1 MTTPEGQ
8 HLASNPDHKNKS
20 ENIMSAENKV
30 LIVGG
35 GIGGLCAAIALRR
48 KGVAV
53 DLVELKAEWT
63 VYGVGIIQ
71 QSNVVREMA
80 KLGVLDGYLDA
91 AYAFEDVTI
100 NTTSGQQL
108 ARIPGQRLAGP
119 EYPANVGISRLAL
132 HKVLS
137 ETAIELGT
145 QVRLGLSVET
155 LNEDADGVNVQFTD
169 GTQGRYSLVVGADG
183 LFSKVRGLLF
193 GDKYQPRFTGQS
205 VWRYNFPR
213 TAEVDHLANYMG
225 PAGNAGLVPLADNLM
240 YMFVTSHEPNNP
252 WMDKSVLAT
261 EMRKRLSG
269 FEGLIG
275 ELREQITD
283 GEQVVYKPLEVVFVD
298 EPWYRG
304 RVLLIGD
311 AAHATTPHLGQG
323 AGMAIEDA
331 VVLSEELTAGGSLEQ
346 QLQRF
351 MARRFERCKYIAES
365 SVLAGDK
372 EIAHDREFDRI
383 GLVKQMLARTAEPI

>member
-1 MTTPEGQ
+1 MN
-8 HLASNPDHKNKS
+8 AVK
-20 ENIMSAENKV
+20 KV

-48 KGVAV
+48 QAIEV
-53 DLVELKAEWT
+53 DLVELKTQWT

-100 NTTSGQQL
+100 NTTAGEQL

-132 HKVLS
+132 HQVLS
-137 ETAIELGT
+137 ETTIALGASI
-145 QVRLGLSVET
+145 RLGLSVQT
-155 LNEDADGVNVQFTD
+155 LEQVDDGVDVLLTD
-169 GTQGRYSLVVGADG
+169 GSRDCYDLVVGADG
-183 LFSKVRGLLF
+183 LYSRIRGLLF
-193 GDKYQPRFTGQS
+193 GEQYRPRFTGQS

-213 TAEVDHLANYMG
+213 AAGIDHLATFQG
-225 PAGNAGLVPLADNLM
+225 PAGNAGLVPLGRDQM
-240 YMFVTSHEPNNP
+240 YLFVTSHEPANP
-252 WMDKSVLAT
+252 RMDAATLAT
-261 EMRKRLSG
+261 QMRQRLSG
-269 FEGLIG
+269 FTGLIG
-275 ELREQITD
+275 ELREQILD
-283 GEQVVYKPLEVVFVD
+283 SDQVVYKPLEVVFVS

-304 RVLLIGD
+304 RVVLIGD
-311 AAHATTPHLGQG
+311 AVHATTPHLGQG

-331 VVLSEELTAGGSLEQ
+331 VVLGEELVADGSVEQ
-346 QLQRF
+346 QLERF
-351 MARRFERCKYIAES
+351 VARRYERCKFISES

-372 EIAHDREFDRI
+372 EMTHDSGFDRI
-383 GLVKQMLARTAEPI
+383 GLVRRMLEVTAEPI

>member
-1 MTTPEGQ
+1 MNTV
-8 HLASNPDHKNKS
+8 
-20 ENIMSAENKV
+20 NKV

-48 KGVAV
+48 KGIAV

-80 KLGVLDGYLDA
+80 HLGLLDAYLDA
-91 AYAFEDVTI
+91 AYAFEDVVI
-100 NTTSGQQL
+100 YTTEGQQL
-108 ARIPGQRLAGP
+108 VRIPGQRLAGP
-119 EYPANVGISRLAL
+119 QYPANVGISRRAL

-145 QVRLGLSVET
+145 QVRLGLSVDS
-155 LNEDADGVNVQFTD
+155 LDQDAEGVDVRFTD
-169 GTQGRYSLVVGADG
+169 GSAARYDLVVGADG
-183 LFSKVRGLLF
+183 LYSKVRGLLF

-205 VWRYNFPR
+205 VWRYNFKRLPQI
-213 TAEVDHLANYMG
+213 DHLANYQG
-225 PAGNAGLVPLADNLM
+225 PEGNAGLVPLADDLM
-240 YMFVTSHEPNNP
+240 YMFTTSHEPGNP
-252 WMDKSVLAT
+252 WMETDQLAAQ
-261 EMRKRLSG
+261 MRQRLQG
-269 FEGLIG
+269 MGGLVG

-283 GEQVVYKPLEVVFVD
+283 SSQVVYKPLEAVFID
-298 EPWYRG
+298 EPWYQG
-304 RVLLIGD
+304 RIVIIGD

-331 VVLSEELTAGGSLEQ
+331 VVLSEELSAGGDLAQ

-351 MARRFERCKYIAES
+351 MARRFERCKFIGEKS
-365 SVLAGDK
+365 LLAGEK
-372 EIAHDREFDRI
+372 EMQRDASFDRI
-383 GLVKQMLARTAEPI
+383 GLVKQMLELTARPI

>member
-1 MTTPEGQ
+1 MN
-8 HLASNPDHKNKS
+8 AVK
-20 ENIMSAENKV
+20 KV

-48 KGVAV
+48 QAIEV
-53 DLVELKAEWT
+53 DLVELKTQWT

-100 NTTSGQQL
+100 NTTAGEQL

-132 HKVLS
+132 HQVLS
-137 ETAIELGT
+137 ETTIALGASI
-145 QVRLGLSVET
+145 RLGLSVQSLEQVD
-155 LNEDADGVNVQFTD
+155 EGVDVLLTD
-169 GTQGRYSLVVGADG
+169 GSRDCYDLVVGADG
-183 LFSKVRGLLF
+183 LYSRIRGLLF
-193 GDKYQPRFTGQS
+193 GEQYRPRFTGQS

-213 TAEVDHLANYMG
+213 AAGIDHLATFQG
-225 PAGNAGLVPLADNLM
+225 PAGNAGLVPLGRDQM
-240 YMFVTSHEPNNP
+240 YLLVTSHEPANP
-252 WMDKSVLAT
+252 RMDAATLAT
-261 EMRKRLSG
+261 QMRQRLNG
-269 FEGLIG
+269 FTGLIG
-275 ELREQITD
+275 ELREQILD
-283 GEQVVYKPLEVVFVD
+283 SDQVVYKPLEVVFVS

-304 RVLLIGD
+304 RVVLIGD
-311 AAHATTPHLGQG
+311 AVHATTPHLGQG

-331 VVLSEELTAGGSLEQ
+331 VVLGEELVADGSVEQ
-346 QLQRF
+346 QLERF
-351 MARRFERCKYIAES
+351 MARRYERCKFISES

-372 EIAHDREFDRI
+372 EMTHDSGFDRI
-383 GLVKQMLARTAEPI
+383 GLVRRMLEVTAEPI

>member
-1 MTTPEGQ
+1 MK
-8 HLASNPDHKNKS
+8 AVK
-20 ENIMSAENKV
+20 KV

-48 KGVAV
+48 KDIEV
-53 DLVELKAEWT
+53 DLVELKTQWT

-100 NTTSGQQL
+100 YTTAGEQL

-132 HKVLS
+132 HQVLS
-137 ETAIELGT
+137 ETTVALGASI
-145 QVRLGLSVET
+145 RLGLSVQT
-155 LNEDADGVNVQFTD
+155 LEQVGEGVDVLFTD
-169 GTQGRYSLVVGADG
+169 GSRGRYDLVVGADG
-183 LFSKVRGLLF
+183 LYSQMRGLLF
-193 GDKYQPRFTGQS
+193 GEKYQPRFTGQS

-213 TAEVDHLANYMG
+213 IAGIDHLASFQG
-225 PAGNAGLVPLADNLM
+225 PAGNAGLVPLGRDQM
-240 YMFVTSHEPNNP
+240 YMFVTSHEPGNP
-252 WMDKSVLAT
+252 RMDAATLAT
-261 EMRKRLSG
+261 QMRQRLNG
-269 FEGLIG
+269 FTGLIG
-275 ELREQITD
+275 ELREQISD
-283 GEQVVYKPLEVVFVD
+283 SDLVIYKPLEVVFVS

-304 RVLLIGD
+304 RVVLIGD
-311 AAHATTPHLGQG
+311 AVHATTPHLGQG

-331 VVLSEELTAGGSLEQ
+331 VVLGEELVAGGRVEQ
-346 QLQRF
+346 QLERF
-351 MARRFERCKYIAES
+351 MARRYERCKFISES

-372 EIAHDREFDRI
+372 EIAHDSSFDRI
-383 GLVKQMLARTAEPI
+383 GLVRRMLEVTAEPI

>member
-1 MTTPEGQ
+1 MN
-8 HLASNPDHKNKS
+8 AV
-20 ENIMSAENKV
+20 NKV
-30 LIVGG
+30 LVVGG

-48 KGVAV
+48 KGIEVN
-53 DLVELKAEWT
+53 LIELKAEWT

-80 KLGVLDGYLDA
+80 QLGVLDGYLDA
-91 AYAFEDVTI
+91 AFAFEDVTI
-100 NTTSGQQL
+100 NTTDGQQL
-108 ARIPGQRLAGP
+108 VRIPGQRLAGP

-132 HKVLS
+132 HQVLS
-137 ETAIELGT
+137 ETAIELGAS
-145 QVRLGLSVET
+145 VRLGLSVET
-155 LNEDADGVNVQFTD
+155 LTEAGEGVDVLFTD
-169 GTQGRYSLVVGADG
+169 GSRGRYDLVVGADG
-183 LFSKVRGLLF
+183 LFSKVRSLLF

-213 TAEVDHLANYMG
+213 PIEIDHLATYQG

-240 YMFVTSHEPNNP
+240 YMYVTSHEPGNP
-252 WMDKSVLAT
+252 RMDMDSLAA

-269 FEGLIG
+269 FTGLIG
-275 ELREQITD
+275 ELREQIS
-283 GEQVVYKPLEVVFVD
+283 ESSQVVYKPLEVVFVS

-311 AAHATTPHLGQG
+311 AAHAATPHLGQG

-331 VVLSEELTAGGSLEQ
+331 VVLGEELTAGGSVEQ

-351 MARRFERCKYIAES
+351 MARRYERCKYIAES
-365 SVLAGDK
+365 SILAGDK
-372 EIAHDREFDRI
+372 EIAHDHTFDRI
-383 GLVKQMLARTAEPI
+383 GLVKQMLQVTAEPI

>member
-1 MTTPEGQ
+1 MNTV
-8 HLASNPDHKNKS
+8 NN
-20 ENIMSAENKV
+20 V

-35 GIGGLCAAIALRR
+35 GIGGLCAAIALCR
-48 KGVAV
+48 KGIAV
-53 DLVELKAEWT
+53 DLVELKTEWT

-71 QSNVVREMA
+71 QSNVVREMHR
-80 KLGVLDGYLDA
+80 LGLLEAYLDA
-91 AYAFEDVTI
+91 AYAFEDVAI
-100 NTTSGQQL
+100 YTTQGQQL

-119 EYPANVGISRLAL
+119 QYPANVGISRRAL

-145 QVRLGLSVET
+145 QVRLGTSVERF
-155 LNEDADGVNVQFTD
+155 EQDASGVEVLFSDGS
-169 GTQGRYSLVVGADG
+169 QGRYGLMVGADG

-193 GDKYQPRFTGQS
+193 GDRYQPRFTGQS

-213 TAEVDHLANYMG
+213 AAGIDHLANYQG
-225 PAGNAGLVPLADNLM
+225 PAGNAGLVPLAADLM
-240 YMFVTSHEPNNP
+240 YLFTTSHEPGNP
-252 WMDKSVLAT
+252 WMEPATLAAGL
-261 EMRKRLSG
+261 RQRLAG
-269 FEGLIG
+269 FGGLIG
-275 ELREQITD
+275 ELREQIND
-283 GEQVVYKPLEVVFVD
+283 SAEVVYKPLEAVFVD

-331 VVLSEELTAGGSLEQ
+331 VVLAEELTAGDSLDA

-351 MARRFERCKYIAES
+351 MGRRFERCKFISEMS
-365 SVLAGDK
+365 LLAGEK
-372 EIAHDREFDRI
+372 EVQRDPSFDRI
-383 GLVKQMLARTAEPI
+383 GLVKQMLEVTARPI

>member
-1 MTTPEGQ
+1 MK
-8 HLASNPDHKNKS
+8 AVK
-20 ENIMSAENKV
+20 KV

-48 KGVAV
+48 QDIEVE
-53 DLVELKAEWT
+53 LVELKTQWT

-100 NTTSGQQL
+100 NTTAGEQL

-132 HKVLS
+132 HQVLC
-137 ETAIELGT
+137 ETTIALGASI
-145 QVRLGLSVET
+145 RLGLSVQT
-155 LNEDADGVNVQFTD
+155 LEQVDEGVDVLFTD
-169 GTQGRYSLVVGADG
+169 GSRGCYDLVVGADG
-183 LFSKVRGLLF
+183 LYSQMRGLLF
-193 GDKYQPRFTGQS
+193 GEQYRPRFTGQS

-213 TAEVDHLANYMG
+213 AAGIDHLATFQG
-225 PAGNAGLVPLADNLM
+225 PAGNAGLVPLGRDQM
-240 YMFVTSHEPNNP
+240 YMFVTSHEPANP
-252 WMDKSVLAT
+252 RMDAATLAT
-261 EMRKRLSG
+261 QMRQRLSG
-269 FEGLIG
+269 FTGLIG
-275 ELREQITD
+275 ELREQILD
-283 GEQVVYKPLEVVFVD
+283 SDQVVYKPLEVVFVS

-304 RVLLIGD
+304 RVVLIGD
-311 AAHATTPHLGQG
+311 AVHATTPHLGQG

-331 VVLSEELTAGGSLEQ
+331 VVLGEELVAGGSVEQ
-346 QLQRF
+346 QLERF
-351 MARRFERCKYIAES
+351 MARRYERCKFISES

-372 EIAHDREFDRI
+372 EMAHDSSFDRI
-383 GLVKQMLARTAEPI
+383 GLVRRMLEVTAEPI

>member
-1 MTTPEGQ
+1 MN
-8 HLASNPDHKNKS
+8 AVK
-20 ENIMSAENKV
+20 KV

-48 KGVAV
+48 KGIDV
-53 DLVELKAEWT
+53 DLIELKAEWT

-71 QSNVVREMA
+71 QSNVVREMS
-80 KLGVLDGYLDA
+80 KLGVLDGYLGA
-91 AYAFEDVTI
+91 AYAFEDVAI
-100 NTTSGQQL
+100 YGPGGQLL

-137 ETAIELGT
+137 DTALSLGA
-145 QVRLGLSVET
+145 QVRLGLSVQT
-155 LNEDADGVNVQFTD
+155 LTDGADSVNVLFTD
-169 GTQGRYSLVVGADG
+169 GSSDTYDLVVGADG
-183 LFSKVRGLLF
+183 LYSKVRSLLF
-193 GDKYQPRFTGQS
+193 GDKYSPRFTGQA

-213 TAEVDHLANYMG
+213 KPQIDHLANYQS
-225 PAGNAGLVPLADNLM
+225 ADGNAGLVPLAGDLM
-240 YMFVTSHEPNNP
+240 YLFLTSHEPANP
-252 WMDKSVLAT
+252 WMDPATLA
-261 EMRKRLSG
+261 EQMRKRLQG
-269 FEGLIG
+269 FTGLVG
-275 ELREQITD
+275 ELREQITQSS
-283 GEQVVYKPLEVVFVD
+283 QVIYKPMEVVFVS

-331 VVLSEELTAGGSLEQ
+331 VVLSEELTGDGNIEQ
-346 QLQRF
+346 KLQRF
-351 MARRFERCKYIAES
+351 MARRFERCKYISES

-372 EIAHDREFDRI
+372 EMQHDREFDRI
-383 GLVKQMLARTAEPI
+383 GLVRQMLARTAEPI

>member
-1 MTTPEGQ
+1 M
-8 HLASNPDHKNKS
+8 NKVS
-20 ENIMSAENKV
+20 KV

-48 KGVAV
+48 NGIEV
-53 DLVELKAEWT
+53 DLVEINPEWT

-71 QSNVVREMA
+71 QGNVVREMA

-91 AYAFEDVTI
+91 AFAFEDVTI
-100 NTTSGQQL
+100 NTATGHQL
-108 ARIPGQRLAGP
+108 ARITGERLAGP
-119 EYPANVGISRLAL
+119 NYPANVGISRLAL

-137 ETAIELGT
+137 ETASDLGT
-145 QVRLGLSVET
+145 SIRLGLSVKT
-155 LNEDADGVNVQFTD
+155 LVEDVDGVDVVFTD
-169 GTQGRYSLVVGADG
+169 DSQSRYGLVVGADG
-183 LFSKVRGLLF
+183 VFSKVRSLLF

-213 TAEVDHLANYMG
+213 NADLDHFASYQG
-225 PAGNAGLVPLADNLM
+225 PAGNAGLVPLADDLM
-240 YMFVTSHEPNNP
+240 YMFLTSHEPNNTR
-252 WMDKSVLAT
+252 MDKATLAA
-261 EMRKRLSG
+261 EMRKRLGG
-269 FEGLIG
+269 FEGVIG

-283 GEQVVYKPLEVVFVD
+283 SGEVVYKPLQVVFVD

-304 RVLLIGD
+304 RILLIGD

-331 VVLSEELTAGGSLEQ
+331 VVLSEELSADGSVEQ

-351 MARRFERCKYIAES
+351 MVRRFDRCKYISES
-365 SVLAGDK
+365 SILVGDK
-372 EIAHDREFDRI
+372 EIAKDRSFDNV

>member
-1 MTTPEGQ
+1 MN
-8 HLASNPDHKNKS
+8 AVK
-20 ENIMSAENKV
+20 KV

-48 KGVAV
+48 QAIEV
-53 DLVELKAEWT
+53 DLVELKTQWT

-100 NTTSGQQL
+100 NTTAGEQL

-132 HKVLS
+132 HQVLS
-137 ETAIELGT
+137 ETTIALGASI
-145 QVRLGLSVET
+145 RLGLSVQSLEQVD
-155 LNEDADGVNVQFTD
+155 EGVDVLLTD
-169 GTQGRYSLVVGADG
+169 GSRDCYDLVVGADG
-183 LFSKVRGLLF
+183 LYSRIRGLLF
-193 GDKYQPRFTGQS
+193 GEQYRPRFTGQS

-213 TAEVDHLANYMG
+213 AAGIDHLATFQG
-225 PAGNAGLVPLADNLM
+225 PAGNAGLVPLGRDQM
-240 YMFVTSHEPNNP
+240 YLFVTSHEPANP
-252 WMDKSVLAT
+252 RIDAATLAT
-261 EMRKRLSG
+261 QMRQRLSG
-269 FEGLIG
+269 FTGLIG
-275 ELREQITD
+275 ELREQILD
-283 GEQVVYKPLEVVFVD
+283 SEQVVYKPLEVVFVS

-304 RVLLIGD
+304 RVVLIGD
-311 AAHATTPHLGQG
+311 AVHATTPHLGQG

-331 VVLSEELTAGGSLEQ
+331 VVLGEELVADGSVEQ
-346 QLQRF
+346 QLERF
-351 MARRFERCKYIAES
+351 MARRYERCKFISES

-372 EIAHDREFDRI
+372 EMTHDSGFDRI
-383 GLVKQMLARTAEPI
+383 GLVRRMLEVTAEPI

>member
-1 MTTPEGQ
+1 MDTV
-8 HLASNPDHKNKS
+8 NN
-20 ENIMSAENKV
+20 V

-53 DLVELKAEWT
+53 DLVELKTEWT

-71 QSNVVREMA
+71 QSNVVREMHR
-80 KLGVLDGYLDA
+80 LGLLEAYLDA
-91 AYAFEDVTI
+91 AYAFEDVAI
-100 NTTSGQQL
+100 YTTEGQQL

-119 EYPANVGISRLAL
+119 QYPANVGISRRAL

-145 QVRLGLSVET
+145 QVRLGTSVESFEQDDSAVDV
-155 LNEDADGVNVQFTD
+155 LFTD
-169 GTQGRYSLVVGADG
+169 GSQGRYGLMVGADG
-183 LFSKVRGLLF
+183 LFSKVRSVLF
-193 GDKYQPRFTGQS
+193 GDRYQPRFTGQS

-213 TAEVDHLANYMG
+213 AAGIDHLANYQG
-225 PAGNAGLVPLADNLM
+225 PSGNAGLVPLADDLM
-240 YMFVTSHEPNNP
+240 YLFTTSHEPGNP
-252 WMDKSVLAT
+252 WMEPAALADGL
-261 EMRKRLSG
+261 RQRLAG
-269 FEGLIG
+269 FGGLIG
-275 ELREQITD
+275 ELREHIVD
-283 GEQVVYKPLEVVFVD
+283 NAGVVYKPLEAVFVD
-298 EPWYRG
+298 EPWYCG

-331 VVLSEELTAGGSLEQ
+331 VVLAEELTAGGSLDA

-351 MARRFERCKYIAES
+351 MGRRFERCKFISEMS
-365 SVLAGDK
+365 LLAGVK
-372 EIAHDREFDRI
+372 EIQRDPSFDRI
-383 GLVKQMLARTAEPI
+383 GLVKRMLEVTAQPI

>member
-1 MTTPEGQ
+1 MN
-8 HLASNPDHKNKS
+8 AV
-20 ENIMSAENKV
+20 NKV

-48 KGVAV
+48 KGIEV
-53 DLVELKAEWT
+53 DLVELKSQWT

-91 AYAFEDVTI
+91 AYAFEDVAI
-100 NTTSGQQL
+100 YGPAGQQL

-132 HKVLS
+132 HNVLCA
-137 ETAIELGT
+137 TTLQLGA

-155 LNEDADGVNVQFTD
+155 LNDTGDSVDVLFTD
-169 GTQGRYSLVVGADG
+169 GSRGEYDLVVGADG
-183 LFSKVRGLLF
+183 LFSKVRGLIF
-193 GDKYQPRFTGQS
+193 GDTYKPRFTGQA

-213 TAEVDHLANYMG
+213 APQIDHLANYQS
-225 PAGNAGLVPLADNLM
+225 AEGNAGLVPLAGDLM
-240 YMFVTSHEPNNP
+240 YLFLTSHEPSNP
-252 WMDKSVLAT
+252 WMDPVTLA
-261 EMRKRLSG
+261 EQMRQRLQG
-269 FEGLIG
+269 FTGLIG
-275 ELREQITD
+275 ELREQISD
-283 GEQVVYKPLEVVFVD
+283 SSQVVYKPMEVVFVN

-331 VVLSEELTAGGSLEQ
+331 IVLSEELTAGGDLEQ

-351 MARRFERCKYIAES
+351 MARRFERCKYISES
-365 SVLAGDK
+365 SILAGDK
-372 EIAHDREFDRI
+372 EMQHDREFDRI

>member
-1 MTTPEGQ
+1 
-8 HLASNPDHKNKS
+8 
-20 ENIMSAENKV
+20 MSAVKRV

-48 KGVAV
+48 QEIEV
-53 DLVELKAEWT
+53 DLVELKAQWT

-100 NTTSGQQL
+100 NTTAGEQL

-132 HKVLS
+132 HQVLS
-137 ETAIELGT
+137 DTTMALGASI
-145 QVRLGLSVET
+145 RLGLSVEA
-155 LNEDADGVNVQFTD
+155 LEQVGEGVDVLFTD
-169 GTQGRYSLVVGADG
+169 GSRGHYDLVVGADG
-183 LFSKVRGLLF
+183 LYSQMRGLLF
-193 GDKYQPRFTGQS
+193 GEQYLPRFTGQS

-213 TAEVDHLANYMG
+213 AAEIDHLATFQG
-225 PAGNAGLVPLADNLM
+225 PAGNAGLVPLGNDQM
-240 YMFVTSHEPNNP
+240 YLFMTSHEPANP
-252 WMDKSVLAT
+252 RMEAATLAT
-261 EMRKRLSG
+261 QMRQRLSG
-269 FEGLIG
+269 FTGLIG
-275 ELREQITD
+275 ELREQITNSD
-283 GEQVVYKPLEVVFVD
+283 QVVYKPLEVVFVS

-304 RVLLIGD
+304 RVVLIGD
-311 AAHATTPHLGQG
+311 AVHATTPHLGQG

-331 VVLSEELTAGGSLEQ
+331 VVLGEELVAGGSVEQ
-346 QLQRF
+346 QLERF
-351 MARRFERCKYIAES
+351 MARRYERCKFISES

-372 EIAHDREFDRI
+372 EMAHDRCFDRI
-383 GLVKQMLARTAEPI
+383 GLVRRMLEVTAEPI

>member
-1 MTTPEGQ
+1 
-8 HLASNPDHKNKS
+8 
-20 ENIMSAENKV
+20 MSADNKV

-48 KGVAV
+48 KGIEV

-119 EYPANVGISRLAL
+119 QYPANVGISRLAL

-137 ETAIELGT
+137 ETAIELGSA
-145 QVRLGLSVET
+145 VRLGLSVEN
-155 LNEDADGVNVQFTD
+155 LEQDAEGVDVLFTD
-169 GTQGRYSLVVGADG
+169 GSRGRYSLVVGADG
-183 LFSKVRGLLF
+183 LFSKMRGMLF

-213 TAEVDHLANYMG
+213 TAGIDHLANYQG
-225 PAGNAGLVPLADNLM
+225 PAGNAGLVPLADDLM
-240 YMFVTSHEPNNP
+240 YMFLTSHEPSNP
-252 WMDKSVLAT
+252 WMDQASLAE

-269 FEGLIG
+269 FAGLIG

-283 GEQVVYKPLEVVFVD
+283 SSQVVYKPLEVVFVD
-298 EPWYRG
+298 EPWYQG

-331 VVLSEELTAGGSLEQ
+331 IVLSEELTFGGDVEV

-351 MARRFERCKYIAES
+351 MSRRFERCKFIAQS
-365 SVLAGDK
+365 SILAGDK
-372 EIAHDREFDRI
+372 QMNYDPSFDPIA
-383 GLVKQMLARTAEPI
+383 LVKQMLARTAEPI